1 MLNIHFMNLLNSVQT
16 TYGMQKAFIIFSIK
30 TIYFILGVFFYYLC
44 FFLLFLFMFFEQ
56 ENNLLVCI
64 YVLFYV
70 NIVNAPQN

>member
-1 MLNIHFMNLLNSVQT
+1 MLNIHFINLLNSVQT

-30 TIYFILGVFFYYLC
+30 TIYFILGVFYYL
-44 FFLLFLFMFFEQ
+44 FFLFLFLFMYFEQ

-64 YVLFYV
+64 YILFYV

>member
-30 TIYFILGVFFYYLC
+30 TIYFILGVFYYLC
-44 FFLLFLFMFFEQ
+44 FFLFLFMFFEQ

-64 YVLFYV
+64 YVLFYA